1 MPEETS
7 TNENEFTGPR
17 SPSGERPT
25 EPTSILNRLTGP
37 ISERGEKILFVIV
50 GLGLLIRLLAAWLQ
64 PAFLDEGF
72 VFHLTRSGLASTIHM
87 LKIDAHPPT
96 FNIIMYPLIQATDS
110 IFLLRLPE
118 VLLSLLTIVL
128 SFQLSRRFLE
138 ESQALAATAFVAL
151 SYNIW
156 LTDAQLRT
164 YGPITLG
171 LTLIWIG
178 MLDIYRDGTPLSVL
192 LPIRTRW
199 IQVLTNG
206 MGITTPD
213 TRRNWILFAII
224 ACGCASLHYLS
235 VLVLFACFLMARALP
250 IKHLPYP
257 YSDTNTIKITS
268 LCLIL
273 SVIPVG
279 IWLIWSRAT
288 CDFTFPVSPAG
299 FSQRHWQAF
308 FSSPAAICNW
318 ELSGMP
324 NLCADSL
331 FGPALEAIFPI
342 LTEVLTGLLWIFFLL
357 GWYRLAHE
365 PSSEDEHSS
374 EDERN
379 SEDDM
384 PQNSTRRWEA
394 NLLGLST
401 LLPILLLFLACVMGK
416 LQYTQNRY
424 AIPMSLPFIILSAQA
439 FSASGRKRFL
449 GCLLGLTVLLCVLFP
464 FLPQLWN
471 QNWQGTVDFIDKNHR
486 PNDLIAIYN
495 PYAGYSFAMAYDPE
509 HTSFRFTDK
518 YMVELVQNPDPAKAP
533 LLLISQDIL
542 GPELLHDMRGYRL
555 ILVLCQEKFFLES
568 ATILRWLSDYYEIVD
583 SFHEP
588 SLRSWADTST
598 YILERK
604 PQDH

>member
-7 TNENEFTGPR
+7 TIDNKFTGPR
-17 SPSGERPT
+17 SPSGGRPT
-25 EPTSILNRLTGP
+25 EWPTEPPTILNRLTGP
-37 ISERGEKILFVIV
+37 ISERGEKILFLIV
-50 GLGLLIRLLAAWLQ
+50 ALGLLIRLLAAWLQ

-138 ESQALAATAFVAL
+138 EPLALAATAFVAL

-171 LTLIWIG
+171 FTLIWIG
-178 MLDIYRDGTPLSVL
+178 MFDIYRDGRPFSVL
-192 LPIRTRW
+192 LPTRRRF
-199 IQVLTNG
+199 IKEFSCGLG
-206 MGITTPD
+206 HYELD
-213 TRRNWILFAII
+213 TRMGSSWILFTVI

-235 VLVLFACFLMARALP
+235 VMVIFACFLMALALP
-250 IKHLPYP
+250 
-257 YSDTNTIKITS
+257 SDTREYTRIS
-268 LCLIL
+268 LIL

-279 IWLIWSRAT
+279 IWLFWSRAT
-288 CDFTFPVSPAG
+288 CDFIFPVSPAG

-318 ELSGMP
+318 ELSGLP
-324 NLCADSL
+324 NLCTDSL
-331 FGPALEAIFPI
+331 FGPALEVIFPI

-365 PSSEDEHSS
+365 PSSEDVHSS
-374 EDERN
+374 EDERS

-384 PQNSTRRWEA
+384 PQYRTRRWEA

-401 LLPILLLFLACVMGK
+401 LLPISLLFLACVMGK

-424 AIPMSLPFIILSAQA
+424 AIPMSLPFILLSAQA

-464 FLPQLWN
+464 FMPQLWN
-471 QNWQGTVDFIDKNHR
+471 QNWQGTVNFIDKNHR

-509 HTSFRFTDK
+509 HTSFHFTDK
-518 YMVELVQNPDPAKAP
+518 YMVELVQKPDPAKAP

-568 ATILRWLSDYYEIVD
+568 ATILRWLADYYEIVD
-583 SFHEP
+583 SYHEP